1 MSGGKMDIKRDPSS
15 LKCDFWTYVK
25 ERLEGSSLKR
35 KNKGKDILGR
45 RYFVLSV
52 QRDVYIIIS
61 I

>member
-1 MSGGKMDIKRDPSS
+1 MDIKRDPSS

-45 RYFVLSV
+45 GYFVLSV